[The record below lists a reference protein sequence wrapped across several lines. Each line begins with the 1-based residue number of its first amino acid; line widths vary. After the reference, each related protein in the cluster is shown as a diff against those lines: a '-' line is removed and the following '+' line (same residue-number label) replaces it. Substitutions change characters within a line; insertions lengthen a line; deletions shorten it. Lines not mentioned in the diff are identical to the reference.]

1 MHASQQVLVQL
12 HLDPTVPEEVLKE
25 VRNCIRRGNAH
36 KSTASFEARLDEVF
50 TQITNLNL
58 RQIHIDH
65 DQPVGDDIN
74 VRAELL
80 LEASQQVEN
89 ALGNMGGP
97 QAIRS
102 PIEGISVRGEFAV
115 QTAYMILH
123 CVSNQMGSEGRAM
136 DDDQIWWSS

>member
-25 VRNCIRRGNAH
+25 VRNCIRRGNVQKH
-36 KSTASFEARLDEVF
+36 TVSFEARLDEVY

-58 RQIHIDH
+58 HQGQIDH

-80 LEASQQVEN
+80 LEAAQQVEST
-89 ALGNMGGP
+89 LENMGGSK
-97 QAIRS
+97 AIRS

-115 QTAYMILH
+115 QTAYLILY
-123 CVSNQMGSEGRAM
+123 CVSNEMGKEGRAM
-136 DDDQIWWSS
+136 DDNQIC